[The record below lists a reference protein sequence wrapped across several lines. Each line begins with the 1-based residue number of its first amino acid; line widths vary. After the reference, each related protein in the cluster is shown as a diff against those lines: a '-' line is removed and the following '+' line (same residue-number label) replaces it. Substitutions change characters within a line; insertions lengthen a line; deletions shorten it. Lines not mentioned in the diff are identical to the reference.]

1 MLPPP
6 IDEAPVLDTPGPLR
20 WPSDPGD
27 DPQPDHGGMRSSE
40 DHDDGLKPHDA
51 PYQEAGAL
59 GNPHDGLAG
68 GGGGGGVTP
77 GNMGDKPQ
85 SAPDQEMGASGA
97 SHEGLV
103 ALVGGSAVAAGQHTL
118 TTGLVQNFAEDRVT
132 YSIARGEAIFEASAH
147 STEPGG
153 AVAAADTFLV
163 VSHADFIIENEKS
176 YGGHGSNDAWAVS
189 ELDYVAIDIKGWS
202 PTDGPMVI
210 EWHQLGHHWQT
221 YGNEMPYDNNAYV
234 MAMAEAHGAGSL
246 SATLTNA
253 LTFENHFSF
262 VNAMGMVAV

>member
-1 MLPPP
+1 MK
-6 IDEAPVLDTPGPLR
+6 V
-20 WPSDPGD
+20 
-27 DPQPDHGGMRSSE
+27 SE
-40 DHDDGLKPHDA
+40 DHNDGAPDQGTGAGIPH
-51 PYQEAGAL
+51 ESLVAGDGGAAATA
-59 GNPHDGLAG
+59 GNI
-68 GGGGGGVTP
+68 
-77 GNMGDKPQ
+77 GDQPQ
-85 SAPDQEMGASGA
+85 SACDQKTGASGA

-118 TTGLVQNFAEDRVT
+118 TTGLVKNFAEDRGT

-163 VSHADFIIENEKS
+163 VSHADFIIENERN
-176 YGGHGSNDAWAVS
+176 YGRHGSNDAWAVS

-221 YGNEMPYDNNAYV
+221 YGNELPYDNNAYV
-234 MAMAEAHGAGSL
+234 MAMAEAHGADSL

>member
-1 MLPPP
+1 
-6 IDEAPVLDTPGPLR
+6 
-20 WPSDPGD
+20 
-27 DPQPDHGGMRSSE
+27 
-40 DHDDGLKPHDA
+40 
-51 PYQEAGAL
+51 
-59 GNPHDGLAG
+59 
-68 GGGGGGVTP
+68 
-77 GNMGDKPQ
+77 MGDNPQ

-103 ALVGGSAVAAGQHTL
+103 ALVGGSAAAAGQHTL

-163 VSHADFIIENEKS
+163 VSHADFIIENERS

-221 YGNEMPYDNNAYV
+221 CGNEPPYDNNAYV
-234 MAMAEAHGAGSL
+234 TALAEAHGAGSL